1 MFYYV
6 EGTVALI
13 EQELAVID
21 CGGVGYACRT
31 SQNTCAALQC
41 GKKARLYTYLSVRES
56 ACDLYGFAEMEEL
69 NCFKMLLG
77 VSGVGPKAALAILS
91 SAPPSQLALSII
103 TGDTKF
109 LTRAP
114 GIGKKIAQRICLELK
129 DKLAKEQENI
139 GAGSGLVMTAAAAPE
154 GTANAVSEAVSALMV
169 LGYSQAEAM
178 QAMEGLPVSD
188 DLSAEDLIRACLKKL
203 AAQ

>member
-1 MFYYV
+1 MFYYL

-13 EQELAVID
+13 EQELVVID

-31 SQNTCAALQC
+31 SQNTCAAIQS

-56 ACDLYGFAEMEEL
+56 AVDLYGFAEQEEL

-91 SAPPSQLALSII
+91 IAPPSQLALAII
-103 TGDTKF
+103 TEDAKF

-129 DKLAKEQENI
+129 DKLAKEQESV
-139 GAGSGLVMTAAAAPE
+139 GAGSGIAATIPAAQS
-154 GTANAVSEAVSALMV
+154 NAVNVVSETVSALMV

-178 QAMEGLPVSD
+178 QAMEGLPVSEE
-188 DLSAEDLIRACLKKL
+188 LTAEDLIRACLKKL

>member
-13 EQELAVID
+13 EQEMVVID

-31 SQNTCAALQC
+31 SQNTCSSVQS
-41 GKKARLYTYLSVRES
+41 GKQARLYTYLSVREN
-56 ACDLYGFAEMEEL
+56 AVDLYGFAEQEEL

-91 SAPPSQLALSII
+91 IAPPSQLALAII
-103 TGDTKF
+103 TEDAKF
-109 LTRAP
+109 LTQAP

-129 DKLAKEQENI
+129 DKLAKEQKNF
-139 GAGSGLVMTAAAAPE
+139 GVSSMPAVPARNDSV
-154 GTANAVSEAVSALMV
+154 NAVSEAVSALMV

-178 QAMEGLPVSD
+178 WAMEGLNMSEQ
-188 DLSAEDLIRACLKKL
+188 LTSEDLIRACLKKL

>member
-13 EQELAVID
+13 EQEMVVID

-31 SQNTCAALQC
+31 SQNTCSSVQS
-41 GKKARLYTYLSVRES
+41 GKQARLYTYLSVREN
-56 ACDLYGFAEMEEL
+56 AVDLYGFAEQEEL

-91 SAPPSQLALSII
+91 IAPPSQLALAII
-103 TGDTKF
+103 TEDAKF
-109 LTRAP
+109 LTQAP

-129 DKLAKEQENI
+129 DKLAKEQKNF
-139 GAGSGLVMTAAAAPE
+139 GVSSAVMTAVPTQENAV
-154 GTANAVSEAVSALMV
+154 NAVSEAVSALMV

-178 QAMEGLPVSD
+178 RAMEGLDMSEQ
-188 DLSAEDLIRACLKKL
+188 LTSEDLIRACLKKL